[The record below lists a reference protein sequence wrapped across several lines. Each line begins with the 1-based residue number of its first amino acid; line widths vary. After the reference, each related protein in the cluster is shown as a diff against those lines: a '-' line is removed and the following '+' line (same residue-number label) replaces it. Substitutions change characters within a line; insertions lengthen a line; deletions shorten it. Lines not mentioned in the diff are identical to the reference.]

1 MKIGTELKDR
11 FHLRS
16 LGKLAGDAIE
26 SIRINSLSVEPR
38 NGRPFFVK
46 RRRAAAK
53 PIAALANLFFPLA
66 GNLISVWVD
75 PAKWQRWEIDNFL
88 LLNGDRFEAFAE
100 GEKTVC
106 ADKVPGE
113 NLRQLLARGAL
124 TRHILEV
131 SAKELRR
138 AHQLWCPQLDGRWS
152 HGDLQMSNLVY
163 DGDTDTARI
172 IDFEIIHNPSLSAE
186 ERHADDL
193 LVFLQ
198 DMMWRVAPQQW
209 VPFAMAFINAYGRPE
224 VIAELK
230 RNLIVPHGIPGV
242 WWEVRTNH
250 FNRAELERR
259 VAALRA
265 ALDLTPAD
273 RPMAAARDHLPALR
287 LETVQRSSCQ
297 KPARF

>member
-1 MKIGTELKDR
+1 MEIGTELKDR
-11 FHLRS
+11 LHLRS
-16 LGKLAGDAIE
+16 LGKLAGGAIE

-38 NGRPFFVK
+38 NGRTVIVK

-75 PAKWQRWEIDNFL
+75 SAKWQRWEIDSFL
-88 LLNGDRFEAFAE
+88 LLNGDRFDAFAE
-100 GEKTVC
+100 GNNTVC

-113 NLRQLLARGAL
+113 NLRQLLARGEL

-131 SAKELRR
+131 SARELHR
-138 AHQLWCPQLDGRWS
+138 AHQLWCGQLDARWS

-163 DGDTDTARI
+163 DEDTDTARI
-172 IDFEIIHNPSLSAE
+172 IDFEIMHNPSLSAE

-209 VPFAMAFINAYGRPE
+209 IPFAMAFIEAYGRPE
-224 VIAELK
+224 VIAELR
-230 RNLIVPHGIPGV
+230 RNLAVPRGIPGL
-242 WWEVRTNH
+242 WWKVRSNH
-250 FNRAELERR
+250 FDRTELARR
-259 VAALRA
+259 VAALRE
-265 ALDLTPAD
+265 ALDLAAERRRSVPAKTGGIGS
-273 RPMAAARDHLPALR
+273 PAIL
-287 LETVQRSSCQ
+287 V
-297 KPARF
+297 P